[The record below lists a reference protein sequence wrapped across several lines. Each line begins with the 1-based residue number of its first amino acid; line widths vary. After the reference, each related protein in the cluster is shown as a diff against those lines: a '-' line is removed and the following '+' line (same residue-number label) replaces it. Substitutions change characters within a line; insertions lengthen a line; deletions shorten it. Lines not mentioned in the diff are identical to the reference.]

1 MKKIFIAI
9 ILSLILVMVPAI
21 STASP
26 TLASPPSTLPTEKY
40 YYYNTTSH
48 NCMEYNVTGSG
59 WHTFFSKVIDN
70 HKYVKYDWA
79 NVTTQYSIIF
89 DQNYSGLNYYG
100 AEFISALSSTGSP
113 TVKNMTV
120 AFEGIEKKSSLVDLG
135 KYTNI
140 KALNTGAYPGFS
152 FSKPA
157 IKPLVSEYE
166 DFGIIAAIIAGM
178 IVLYFIFNRKK

>member
-9 ILSLILVMVPAI
+9 ILSLILIMVPAI

-48 NCMEYNVTGSG
+48 NCTGYNVTSAD
-59 WHTFFSKVIDN
+59 WHAFFSKVIDN
-70 HKYVKYDWA
+70 HKYVKYNWT

-89 DQNYSGLNYYG
+89 DQNYSGLNPYG
-100 AEFISALSSTGSP
+100 AEFISALSSIGSP
-113 TVKNMTV
+113 TVNNMTV
-120 AFEGIEKKSSLVDLG
+120 AFKDIENKSSLVNHG

-140 KALNTGAYPGFS
+140 KALDAGAYPGFS

-157 IKPLVSEYE
+157 VKPLVSEYE
-166 DFGIIAAIIAGM
+166 DFGIIIAIIAGM
-178 IVLYFIFNRKK
+178 VVLYFIFNRKK